1 MKPNP
6 AWRGD
11 PTFLP
16 ELFKHFG
23 INFKELPGW
32 EFWGMGDFASI
43 QGVFWH
49 HTGSRVSAP
58 STSPIMP
65 VSVEHSRACFTSRP
79 MEPRRS
85 AVLVSRIKPA
95 VAGAMAGQKITRTL
109 SVLAL
114 KCSTTAPTP
123 GMSDNSTPRAG
134 LRLSS
139 SGSWGIRRLSIT

>member
-11 PTFLP
+11 PLSCQ
-16 ELFKHFG
+16 
-23 INFKELPGW
+23 NFSNTSASTSKNYPAGSSGEW
-32 EFWGMGDFASI
+32 GDFASI